1 MGPVEFIFLTIL
13 IIFCVIGII
22 RGYNR
27 ELGVTTMLLLTL
39 FVLEFLSETFPG
51 LLNQVVG
58 IVAGADPARQAAARG
73 LLYCVIL
80 IIITFVSY
88 EGETLSFPGKRG
100 RILFDLGSGLLNGYL
115 FAGSLWY
122 YLHAAGWPLLNPA
135 KPFTDFYNLA
145 VKLLPPQVFAWQYL
159 VGLAVIML
167 IARIWK

>member
-1 MGPVEFIFLTIL
+1 MGPIELVFLTMI
-13 IIFCVIGII
+13 IIFGII
-22 RGYNR
+22 GVTRGYGR

-39 FVLEFLSETFPG
+39 FVLEFISESYPAALNRLLGTF
-51 LLNQVVG
+51 
-58 IVAGADPARQAAARG
+58 AGTDPARQAAARG

-80 IIITFVSY
+80 IVVTFISY

-100 RILFDLGSGLLNGYL
+100 RIFFDLGSGLLNGYL

-122 YLHAAGWPLLNPA
+122 YLHVANWPLLNL
-135 KPFTDFYNLA
+135 KDEFTSFYNTA
-145 VKLLPPQVFAWQYL
+145 VKLLPPNVFNWKYL